1 MIGAPPVFA
10 GETHDKITE
19 PLPELATNP
28 VAAPAFAAGTTGT
41 PALDEPVP
49 AAFTAF
55 TRYRYVVP
63 FVKLVSLNVKA
74 SIFVATADHVT
85 PPSPERSML

>member
-1 MIGAPPVFA
+1 MIGAPPVIA

-19 PLPELATNP
+19 PLPELATSP

-41 PALDEPVP
+41 PALEEPVP
-49 AAFTAF
+49 AAFTAL

-63 FVKLVSLNVKA
+63 FVRSVSLNVKA
-74 SIFVATADHVT
+74 SIFVAMPVHVT
-85 PPSPERSML
+85 PPSLERSML